1 MVNVGLAVREGEEP
15 LRGLRWILVVVLGGL
30 LTLNAA
36 GGCDL
41 DAFCIAF
48 TVAYIGEN

>member
-1 MVNVGLAVREGEEP
+1 ML
-15 LRGLRWILVVVLGGL
+15 LCGL
-30 LTLNAA
+30 LTLYAA

-48 TVAYIGEN
+48 TVACTVENEVAMIYDVM